1 MKGDNKEKMTKI
13 TEQIA
18 IKKGDSTLTKLCKF
32 CCWIA
37 VVLCFLVFGLV
48 WLIFFIVLGGPT
60 TIYKLICLLYRHHEN
75 KKLTKIARRDNYEND
90 RY

>member
-1 MKGDNKEKMTKI
+1 MKKDNKEKMMKI

-18 IKKGDSTLTKLCKF
+18 IKKEDSTLTKLCKF
-32 CCWIA
+32 CCWLA

-60 TIYKLICLLYRHHEN
+60 AIYKAFSAIHKHHEN